1 MGWKLFKAINV
12 SESKKVTFTGLRAI
26 VIIGLLSIMPRTFEE
41 IKKELINHGVIDEKS
56 SDDIIKIDFNTIKAI
71 GCEISRPTPSNGN
84 KYILKKH
91 PFSLHITLEEIN
103 VLKKAYNIIKQSN
116 NLELLLNY
124 HDLFNKL
131 AEKIYDEESKEALLG
146 ISVLRRFDTSLIK
159 ELIMDCRDKRIIK
172 FVYNTPKT
180 QNENIKEGIAQK
192 IYFQNN
198 KVYLSLNDFDKETI
212 ISYNVKRLKS
222 ILSRAFTKG
231 KPVED
236 KYKVLYYL
244 KNCVVEE
251 LLENEKIIEYNENGF
266 LVEAFY
272 QNDFWAAQR
281 VLSFG
286 SRCTVIEPKE
296 FRSKIIYKLKRA
308 REYYED

>member
-1 MGWKLFKAINV
+1 LFKAINV

-41 IKKELINHGVIDEKS
+41 IKKELISHNVISEKS
-56 SDDIIKIDFNTIKAI
+56 SDDIIKIDINTIKAI
-71 GCEISRPTPSNGN
+71 GCEISKISTVSGN
-84 KYILKKH
+84 KYVLEKH
-91 PFSLHITLEEIN
+91 PFSLYITLDEIR

-124 HDLFNKL
+124 HDLFNRI
-131 AEKIYDEESKEALLG
+131 AEKIYDNDAKEALLG
-146 ISVLRRFDTSLIK
+146 ISVLRRFDTSMIK
-159 ELIMDCRDKRIIK
+159 DLIMDCKQKRTIK
-172 FVYNTPKT
+172 FVYNTPIIQK
-180 QNENIKEGIAQK
+180 ESIKEGIAQK
-192 IYFQNN
+192 IYFQND
-198 KVYLSLNDFDKETI
+198 KIYLSLNDFDKETI

-231 KPVED
+231 KSLED

-281 VLSFG
+281 VLNFG